1 MSFVECIRISF
12 RSIRANGL
20 RSILTMLGIIIGV
33 AAVIAMVAIGEGTS
47 SSVASQIN
55 GLGSNLLIVSPGQAT
70 QGRVSLGAGSLNTL
84 TLADAEAI
92 EQKESV
98 SGVAPSVNGRG
109 QIVWG
114 SNNYSSSL
122 EGTTA
127 AFPQVRNVQ
136 VERGRF
142 FSNFEVKQ
150 QFNVAVIGTEV
161 ANNLFS
167 NNNNNTNPIGQTV
180 QINKIPFTIIGVL
193 KSQGSSGMT
202 NNDDRIII
210 PITTAMNRLTGGKN
224 VGTIYVS
231 AVSSDQMEQAQ
242 QDIQSTLRSK
252 HNLRPQAADDF
263 RITSQTDILS
273 TAQEVSSSMTALL
286 SGIAAIS
293 LIVGG
298 IGVMN
303 IMLVSVTERTREIG
317 IRKAIGAKRGDILR
331 QFLIEAVTLSLI
343 GGIIGIVLGVG
354 AALAISKFGGMT
366 TAISISPILYA
377 FLTSSLVGVVFGVY
391 PARKAAQLRPIDAL
405 RYE

>member
-1 MSFVECIRISF
+1 MSLIECVRVSF

-20 RSILTMLGIIIGV
+20 RSVLTMLGIIIGV

-84 TLADAEAI
+84 TMADAEAI
-92 EQKESV
+92 AENDSV
-98 SGVAPSVNGRG
+98 AGVAPSVNGRA

-127 AFPQVRNVQ
+127 DFLQVRNAEVAQ
-136 VERGRF
+136 GRF
-142 FSNFEVKQ
+142 FSNFEVTR
-150 QFNVAVIGTEV
+150 QFNVAVVGTEV
-161 ANNLFS
+161 VSNLFK
-167 NNNNNTNPIGQTV
+167 NATTNPIGQIV
-180 QINKIPFTIIGVL
+180 QINRVPFTIIGVL

-202 NNDDRIII
+202 NNDDRILI
-210 PITTAMNRLTGGKN
+210 PITTAMSRLTGGKN

-231 AVSSDQMEQAQ
+231 AASSDVMDKAQ
-242 QDIQSTLRSK
+242 QDIRQTLRAK
-252 HNLRPQAADDF
+252 HNLRPQKEDDF
-263 RITSQTDILS
+263 RITSQSDILS

-317 IRKAIGAKRGDILR
+317 IRKAIGAKRRDILR

-343 GGIIGIVLGVG
+343 GGILGIAFGVG
-354 AALAISKFGGMT
+354 AALLISKLGSLST
-366 TAISISPILYA
+366 SISLTPILYA
-377 FLTSSLVGVVFGVY
+377 FLTSSLVGVIFGVY
-391 PARKAAQLRPIDAL
+391 PARKAAQLKPIDAL